1 MHNCGFYARYGRDLY
16 FVSRDLTALSEQLKK
31 YDFRLGVV
39 EVVGSNPAGPI
50 DENPAI
56 PKGFAGFFRFLMS
69 SVGSSKVTSIA
80 SFGHDLPKSGATVGA
95 TKLLRGSDGR
105 LSTAALVSNSLASV

>member
-50 DENPAI
+50 FIFTNENI
-56 PKGFAGFFRFLMS
+56 GF
-69 SVGSSKVTSIA
+69 SVGCLKAFGRLTPNRFSGSFPVTS
-80 SFGHDLPKSGATVGA
+80 F
-95 TKLLRGSDGR
+95 
-105 LSTAALVSNSLASV
+105 

>member
-1 MHNCGFYARYGRDLY
+1 MHNGGFYARYGRDLY

-56 PKGFAGFFRFLMS
+56 TLVFAGFFRILNE
-69 SVGSSKVTSIA
+69 SIPRA
-80 SFGHDLPKSGATVGA
+80 LLHPPIEMACCNAKQPTV
-95 TKLLRGSDGR
+95 R
-105 LSTAALVSNSLASV
+105 